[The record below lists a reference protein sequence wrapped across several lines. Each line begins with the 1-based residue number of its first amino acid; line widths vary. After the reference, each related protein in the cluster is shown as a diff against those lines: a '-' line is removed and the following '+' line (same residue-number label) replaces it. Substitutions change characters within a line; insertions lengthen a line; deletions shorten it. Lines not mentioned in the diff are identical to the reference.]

1 MQKDRKRKKQISE
14 GKAGYLFAAPGIL
27 GFLIFTAGPMLISL
41 YYSFT
46 EFSVLTKLEWPAK
59 LYYNADVSL
68 FSVFKIFVSDFDLCR
83 IERSINHDFFDCS
96 GASAES

>member
-41 YYSFT
+41 YYSL
-46 EFSVLTKLEWPAK
+46 VLQ
-59 LYYNADVSL
+59 NFL
-68 FSVFKIFVSDFDLCR
+68 F
-83 IERSINHDFFDCS
+83 
-96 GASAES
+96 